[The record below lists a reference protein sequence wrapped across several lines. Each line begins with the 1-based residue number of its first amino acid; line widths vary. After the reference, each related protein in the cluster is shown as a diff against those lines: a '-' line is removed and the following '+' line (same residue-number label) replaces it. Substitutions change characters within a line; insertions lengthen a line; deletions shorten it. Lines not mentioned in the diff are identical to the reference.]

1 MDEENFKLEDS
12 NYRTL
17 SYEIEKFNEAPDI
30 HSIQNEYD
38 MNEDTKY
45 NKILEFEY
53 TNKGKLLLYKIDEF
67 PDMHCI
73 QNKLDSKE
81 DELINNLSYECNQNS
96 NMSVDSM
103 DSKNESCQK
112 KSIVVNIYNH
122 ELDENFKPKE

>member
-17 SYEIEKFNEAPDI
+17 SYEIENFNEAQD
-30 HSIQNEYD
+30 IQNEYD
-38 MNEDTKY
+38 MNEDTQS
-45 NKILEFEY
+45 NKILEFENI
-53 TNKGKLLLYKIDEF
+53 NKGKLLLYKIDEF

-73 QNKLDSKE
+73 QNKLDSQE
-81 DELINNLSYECNQNS
+81 DEPINNLSYECNSNS
-96 NMSVDSM
+96 NMSIDSM
-103 DSKNESCQK
+103 DSENESCQK